1 MKKIAFILF
10 FYSLQVLA
18 DNVRPTCPDYDM
30 FEVIV
35 KNNTTSDCVV
45 IQQEL
50 RHGYLP
56 RTTQFFSLASNEE
69 KKVST
74 LYSFLFEGPD
84 MALSY
89 QCGADKFVTIVSARD
104 GLFSPTRYVKGL
116 VSNAADMDA
125 VFTAEQGSC
134 EDNKPARIRWSLY

>member
-18 DNVRPTCPDYDM
+18 DDVRPTCPDYEM

-45 IQQEL
+45 VQEDL

-56 RTTQFFSLASNEE
+56 RITQFFSLKSNEE
-69 KKVST
+69 KKVSI
-74 LYSFLFEGPD
+74 LYNLVVEGPD

-89 QCGADKFVTIVSARD
+89 QCGTDKFVTIVSARD
-104 GLFSPTRYVKGL
+104 GLFAPTRYVKGL
-116 VSNAADMDA
+116 VSSAANMDA